1 MTLLQ
6 SWNIPTTNS
15 NESLHAS
22 LHSGQVLTL
31 LGPNGAGKSALI
43 SWLSSQKTK
52 TPVKRIFAHRRVWL
66 SSSGPE
72 ITATTRKQYSDIIS
86 RQDQLPESRTKGDYE
101 EQRVSGVLYD
111 LLGKENGRNS
121 RFVKLVEAE
130 KPTEKIEDSLL
141 SNISLLMRD
150 VGIDLSFEIT
160 DHMSLDVLKGSARYP
175 LSAMSDGE
183 KAAFLLAAEILM
195 APNACTLLLD
205 EPERHFHRSISPNLI
220 SALIEA
226 RSDCGFVISTHD
238 IDLVESMKLGDNS
251 VFFVNE
257 VRWSIEGIATSWDIQ
272 EIRSGESINDSA
284 RRAVLGGRR
293 KIMFIEGTSESL
305 DLALM
310 STLYPDYYI
319 LPTGS
324 SHEVQTAVKG
334 LKSSTQFHWVSA
346 KGIIDGD
353 TRHTEESEQLRAK
366 DILVLP
372 VNEVESLYYLP
383 QIIEAQ
389 AKRQESHFGLDSDSL
404 FKVAQTAALESI
416 CQQNVSENLAAVN
429 AVKILR
435 RSALTFLPDKNDLKT
450 MDEKIN
456 FELQS
461 PYASELNELAEA
473 IEKSDLETIVKK
485 FSIRDSGF
493 PTAVAKAL
501 RYGSKADYQNAV
513 IVTINQDQ
521 ELKQTLRKLIDGE
534 SPI

>member
-1 MTLLQ
+1 M
-6 SWNIPTTNS
+6 
-15 NESLHAS
+15 
-22 LHSGQVLTL
+22 
-31 LGPNGAGKSALI
+31 
-43 SWLSSQKTK
+43 
-52 TPVKRIFAHRRVWL
+52 KRIFAHRRVWL

-130 KPTEKIEDSLL
+130 KPTDKIESSLL
-141 SNISLLMRD
+141 SDISLLMKD

-183 KAAFLLAAEILM
+183 KAAFLLAAEVLM
-195 APNACTLLLD
+195 APNSCIQLLD

-238 IDLVESMKLGDNS
+238 IDLIESMKIDDNL

-257 VRWSIEGIATSWDIQ
+257 VRWSNEGISTSWDIQ
-272 EIRSGESINDSA
+272 EIQTGESINDSA

-293 KIMFIEGTSESL
+293 KIMFVEGTSESL

-324 SHEVQTAVKG
+324 SHDVQTAVKG

-346 KGIIDGD
+346 KGVIDGD
-353 TRHTEESEQLRAK
+353 TRHKDESKQLRAK

-372 VNEVESLYYLP
+372 VNEIESLYYLP

-389 AKRQESHFGLDSDSL
+389 AKRQESHLGLESNSL
-404 FKVAQTAALESI
+404 FEIAQTEALTSI
-416 CQQNVSENLAAVN
+416 RQQSVAENLAAVN
-429 AVKILR
+429 ADKILR
-435 RSALTFLPDKNDLKT
+435 RSALTFLPSKNDLKT
-450 MDEKIN
+450 MDAKITLD
-456 FELQS
+456 LQS
-461 PYASELNELAEA
+461 PYTSELNELTDA

-493 PTAVAKAL
+493 PNAVAKAL
-501 RYGSKADYQNAV
+501 RYGNKKDYQNAV

-521 ELKQTLRKLIDGE
+521 ELIKTLRKLIDGE
-534 SPI
+534 SSL